1 MAKAKKI
8 LKIIANIVLSFV
20 SVIGGFFVLLMNAF
34 SLYGL
39 EIAAMFV
46 MALLLMFL
54 LVNAQKKA
62 CFFKFAL

>member
-20 SVIGGFFVLLMNAF
+20 SVIGGFLVLLMNAF

-54 LVNAQKKA
+54 LVNAQKKGV
-62 CFFKFAL
+62 FF